1 MWALTFRYD
10 TQRPFRPLTIDSFVT
25 VEPEM
30 IEEMS
35 LVLGPE
41 TRRKV
46 EVKTGGI
53 YGPFTFRSQ
62 VHIEQCSLYHQREC
76 VRRNG
81 EEV

>member
-1 MWALTFRYD
+1 M
-10 TQRPFRPLTIDSFVT
+10 T

-62 VHIEQCSLYHQREC
+62 VHIEQCSLYINVNALEGMG
-76 VRRNG
+76 RRCNTDCLKTP
-81 EEV
+81 VLKLIVA